1 MIKCSQH
8 TNKKPSKVTSQFVC
22 EHTSHFVALF
32 VVQSSLFCNYKKKK
46 MSKIVI
52 PFWVRKALHLL
63 ISPVTPIVTN
73 VKGSG
78 GLIARLSSLEW
89 NDRFGQPISNAV
101 KMVSK
106 IT

>member
-1 MIKCSQH
+1 
-8 TNKKPSKVTSQFVC
+8 
-22 EHTSHFVALF
+22 
-32 VVQSSLFCNYKKKK
+32 

-52 PFWVRKALHLL
+52 PFWVRKALLLL

-89 NDRFGQPISNAV
+89 NDGVGKPISNAV